1 MSSSSRSSGVTFAS
15 PPAST
20 PVVPIPEVLKALIQF
35 LASKKNEGVLWQ
47 YEDTTKNLTTIKSAE
62 QIAIFLQHI
71 LRVFEV
77 RGTVCCCKDIF
88 HKVFY
93 SVMLFLIP
101 SNQHRFASFF

>member
-1 MSSSSRSSGVTFAS
+1 MSSSSRSSGVTFAAG
-15 PPAST
+15 PPSSS

-47 YEDTTKNLTTIKSAE
+47 YEDTTKNLSTIKSAE

-77 RGTVCCCKDIF
+77 
-88 HKVFY
+88 
-93 SVMLFLIP
+93 SLFLSSMYKSWFIFRK
-101 SNQHRFASFF
+101 NKKCTEV